1 MVSSFIS
8 SFLLPWK
15 SILLVFTNRKL
26 FLYSLIPWILNIL
39 IFAGLLIGYGFW
51 SVSTARN
58 FSAQFGD
65 TWWSAVLAWSI
76 GILMMIVLF
85 VLQILLSVWLANL
98 LGGVFGE
105 QLSVHTEIRMTGS
118 AIPSPEGN
126 LLKILIRS
134 VVEELKGILFFLAG
148 FCVILLIGLIPLAG
162 PVFVTVASP
171 VWSALSLTFE
181 FTAPT
186 SERRGMR
193 FREKLRLVTAHM
205 AASLGF
211 GFGIM
216 PMLIPFINFFFIPFA
231 IVGGTQWILDR
242 EKSISTQ
249 RVINS

>member
-1 MVSSFIS
+1 MIGGFVH

-15 SILLVFTNRKL
+15 SILLVFSNRKL
-26 FLYSLIPWILNIL
+26 FLYSLIPWIFNIL
-39 IFAGLLIGYGFW
+39 IFAVLLIKFGSW
-51 SVSTARN
+51 SISTAQRL
-58 FSAQFGD
+58 SAHFGD
-65 TWWSAVLAWSI
+65 AWWSAILAWII

-85 VLQILLSVWLANL
+85 VMQILLSVWLANL

-105 QLSVHTEIRMTGS
+105 QLSVHTEIRITGS
-118 AIPSPEGN
+118 ALPSPEGN
-126 LLKILIRS
+126 LLKIFIRS

-148 FCVILLIGLIPLAG
+148 FCVILLVGLIPLIG

-171 VWSALSLTFE
+171 VWSALSLTFD

-193 FREKLRLVTAHM
+193 FREKLRLVRTNLVP
-205 AASLGF
+205 SLGF

-242 EKSISTQ
+242 EKQSRRIAS
-249 RVINS
+249 